1 MSISKREIMDGFEG
15 ARAKTF
21 IYMAKALIR
30 ELGDEKGRQ
39 VIRETVCDMSMTS
52 GEATR
57 ESYLKQGIENTW
69 QNHRDLNG
77 PVYEVA
83 WEGGIIV
90 DKSDLKVVEYSYCPL
105 AAGFERLG
113 EEAEELGDIYC
124 EITDNAFWAG
134 FNPKWS
140 VTREKKI
147 SEDGVC
153 RLVWRKN

>member
-1 MSISKREIMDGFEG
+1 MSISKHDIMNGFEG

-39 VIRETVCDMSMTS
+39 VIRDTVWDMSQAS
-52 GEATR
+52 GEAAR

-69 QNHRDLNG
+69 QNHRDMNG

-83 WEGGIIV
+83 WVGGITV
-90 DKSDLKVVEYSYCPL
+90 DEPDLKVVEYSYCPL

-113 EEAEELGDIYC
+113 EEAEELGGIYC
-124 EITDNAFWAG
+124 EVTDNAFWAG
-134 FNPKWS
+134 FNPEWS
-140 VTREKKI
+140 VTREKKF
-147 SEDGVC
+147 SVDGVC
-153 RLVWRKN
+153 RLVWRIN

>member
-1 MSISKREIMDGFEG
+1 MSISNREIINGFEG

-30 ELGDEKGRQ
+30 ELDNDKARR
-39 VIRETVCDMSMTS
+39 VIRDTVFDMSKAS
-52 GEATR
+52 GEASR
-57 ESYLKQGIENTW
+57 ESYFMQGIENTW

-77 PVYEVA
+77 PIYEVA
-83 WEGGIIV
+83 WEGGITV
-90 DKSDLKVVEYSYCPL
+90 DRSDFKVVEYSYCPL

-124 EITDNAFWAG
+124 EVTDKAFWEG
-134 FNPKWS
+134 FNPEWS